1 MSMPAAYRAAQR
13 TLIALGVVMLA
24 LPVYAQGMSRGGKGG
39 KQQNE
44 QQSTQKRK
52 DAEAL
57 DKAYRAGLDRIPDA
71 VGKQDPWEDIRNSSG
86 QKSKQ

>member
-1 MSMPAAYRAAQR
+1 MRTIQRAAQR
-13 TLIALGVVMLA
+13 MLIALGVVMLA
-24 LPVYAQGMSRGGKGG
+24 LPAYPQGMSRGGKGG

-44 QQSTQKRK
+44 QQSVQKKK

-71 VGKQDPWEDIRNSSG
+71 ARKQDPWENIRSSSG
-86 QKSKQ
+86 QQSRQ